1 MQWTEFLDRLVA
13 RKTELP
19 SHVRVLRIPLI
30 DGWEPGRVWSAWE
43 VDPELIQPHGD
54 VFGGY
59 IAAVADEMLGMA
71 TMSVLAEGE
80 VFTTSESS
88 LHYFRPIR
96 AGTLRVEASVLHRG
110 RSSAHV
116 EVAFTNRE
124 GEPVAKARGTQIIRR
139 PAAS

>member
-1 MQWTEFLDRLVA
+1 M
-13 RKTELP
+13 
-19 SHVRVLRIPLI
+19 
-30 DGWEPGRVWSAWE
+30 
-43 VDPELIQPHGD
+43 DPELIRPHRD

-59 IAAVADEMLGMA
+59 IAAVADEMLGIA
-71 TMSVLAEGE
+71 TMSVLAEAE

-96 AGTLRVEASVLHRG
+96 AGALRVEASVLHRG

-124 GEPVAKARGTQIIRR
+124 GEPVAKARGSQIIRR